1 MIVPPG
7 PDNPLYEAV
16 CIRFG
21 NLFVCLR
28 EYYKRTKLMEHIRS
42 VNIDSSE
49 EEESTN
55 EFGDSD
61 NTDESG
67 ITHDT
72 IQTTDTTVISTD
84 SSDNNID
91 SVQMFVSNS
100 ESTDLDPLTIDDWN
114 WSIFGHS

>member
-1 MIVPPG
+1 MGRIYS
-7 PDNPLYEAV
+7 L
-16 CIRFG
+16 
-21 NLFVCLR
+21 
-28 EYYKRTKLMEHIRS
+28 
-42 VNIDSSE
+42 NIDSSE

-55 EFGDSD
+55 KFWDSD
-61 NTDESG
+61 YTDESG

-72 IQTTDTTVISTD
+72 IQTTNITVISTD

-91 SVQMFVSNS
+91 SVQMFVSDS

>member
-1 MIVPPG
+1 MILPPG

-16 CIRFG
+16 CIRFR

-42 VNIDSSE
+42 LNIDSSE

-72 IQTTDTTVISTD
+72 IQTTDTSNP
-84 SSDNNID
+84 SKHSLAC
-91 SVQMFVSNS
+91 SFLSFVSS
-100 ESTDLDPLTIDDWN
+100 PPILHPICILTFNPILA
-114 WSIFGHS
+114 H